1 MVKKINTLTSLEIAD
16 ITGKSHKHIL
26 RDIRNIIE
34 DREDQKIITE
44 AHFGLSE

>member
-1 MVKKINTLTSLEIAD
+1 MVKKINTITSLEIAD

-34 DREDQKIITE
+34 DLKYHIIITE
-44 AHFGLSE
+44 LHFGLSE

>member
-1 MVKKINTLTSLEIAD
+1 MVKKKKYDPLFRITD

-34 DREDQKIITE
+34 DLEDQKIITE
-44 AHFGLSE
+44 PNFGLIE

>member
-1 MVKKINTLTSLEIAD
+1 MVKKIDAITSLEIAD

-34 DREDQKIITE
+34 DLEY
-44 AHFGLSE
+44 L

>member
-1 MVKKINTLTSLEIAD
+1 MVKKINTLNSLEIAD

-34 DREDQKIITE
+34 D
-44 AHFGLSE
+44 L

>member
-1 MVKKINTLTSLEIAD
+1 MVKKINTLNSLEIAD

-34 DREDQKIITE
+34 DLNIKILLQSQIL
-44 AHFGLSE
+44 G